1 MSKYE
6 VKKNEAPTMDY
17 DLKVLSAKITAAGKV
32 TFNLLVNGV
41 TIYFMSLIEY
51 KNKDGEEGTFI
62 SFPQYASNKT
72 DENGNKVYL
81 NYAWFTITKE
91 MKEEIIAQID
101 AILK

>member
-6 VKKNEAPTMDY
+6 VKKNEAPEVSY
-17 DLKVLSAKITAAGKV
+17 DIKVLSAKVTAAGKV

-51 KNKDGEEGTFI
+51 KNAEGEEGTFI

-72 DENGNKVYL
+72 GDDGKKVYL

-91 MKEEIIAQID
+91 MKEDIIKQID
-101 AILK
+101 EILK